1 MKDFTWIKTLP
12 QALILVVLIGVIL
25 IGAGILTILVFSQKE
40 DKIEILSSEET
51 GVMAIK
57 VDVEGA
63 VARPGIYELAVGSRM
78 EDLLT
83 KAGGLS
89 AEADREWVAKSLNR
103 AQKLTDGAKVYVP
116 KQNERVESREGKS
129 GVAGSN
135 ITGKIN
141 VNTASASEL
150 DKLWGVG
157 PATAQKIIENR
168 PYQTV
173 EELLSKKVLK
183 KNVYERI
190 FDELDVW

>member
-1 MKDFTWIKTLP
+1 
-12 QALILVVLIGVIL
+12 
-25 IGAGILTILVFSQKE
+25 
-40 DKIEILSSEET
+40 
-51 GVMAIK
+51 MAIK

-129 GVAGSN
+129 GVAGSS